1 MSIITEALKKTE
13 ASIQKNSLYE
23 SSSQNKQPK
32 KKPYLL
38 YLLAFIAG
46 LFLISLVF
54 TAINRKT
61 ELPIAEPAEAA
72 PRPAKE
78 PETIQQLPAEE
89 PAVLVEEQDKPEKSF
104 LLNGIFFSENNGYAL
119 VNNQIVKES
128 DSVDGAKVEKIT
140 ENTVELNNQGE
151 IITLST
157 KR

>member
-32 KKPYLL
+32 KKPYLF
-38 YLLAFIAG
+38 YFLAFIAG

-54 TAINRKT
+54 MAINRKV
-61 ELPIAEPAEAA
+61 EPPIAEPAKAV

-78 PETIQQLPAEE
+78 PENIQQLPAEE
-89 PAVLVEEQDKPEKSF
+89 PAVLAEKLDKPEKSF
-104 LLNGIFFSENNGYAL
+104 LLNGIFFSDNNGYAL
-119 VNNQIVKES
+119 VNNQIVRES

-140 ENTVELNNQGE
+140 ENTVELNSQGE